1 MGAHADAAAHMA
13 HDQIQLF
20 IGFAYL
26 FGVALGHGFLVQ
38 GVEHALAGDQRM
50 AGIAGHIAKLIHHR
64 RIHNERGNADLIAD
78 LPGNQAAQIAGMLSG
93 NAFDTVFQQR
103 IGGGIGAAVDGLD
116 QTAAA
121 ADGVDGFQ
129 VDLMLFQCVHDQLLA
144 PLLLIGNRGEFRDL
158 LGRMTERFVKEHLFI
173 VEKADLGGS
182 GTGVDDKDSVS
193 HFLFLLL
200 YGNSPQY
207 IP

>member
-13 HDQIQLF
+13 HDQIQIF

-26 FGVALGHGFLVQ
+26 FGVALGHGLLVQ
-38 GVEHALAGDQRM
+38 GVEHALADDQRM

-64 RIHNERGNADLIAD
+64 RINNERGNADLIAD

-144 PLLLIGNRGEFRDL
+144 PFLLIGN
-158 LGRMTERFVKEHLFI
+158 
-173 VEKADLGGS
+173 
-182 GTGVDDKDSVS
+182 
-193 HFLFLLL
+193 
-200 YGNSPQY
+200 
-207 IP
+207 